1 MDSFVGR
8 NVVQQGLAAYVSK
21 FAFKNTGLDDLVQC
35 LNDSVQANGT
45 GQEGNFSQW
54 TDEWLKKSGVNTLK
68 LDISKEGGTLDIV

>member
-8 NVVQQGLAAYVSK
+8 NVVQKGLAQYVSK

-45 GQEGNFSQW
+45 GQEGNFS
-54 TDEWLKKSGVNTLK
+54 
-68 LDISKEGGTLDIV
+68 